1 MKFRPFTLSGA
12 LTLALGAF
20 YSVASADDNVRE
32 WRSASGAVVKGE
44 LIEVRDGKAIIRPA
58 TKLIEAPLDK
68 LAQTDQEYVTA
79 WAKKQERILA
89 DRAEAD
95 LLLAKTKPLGKA
107 LIGRT
112 VIIRDKQLVPYE
124 VKDVSMLDYVLLYL
138 TQEGVTND
146 VDTLNRL
153 YKRLKSRYDNVEF
166 VAMSFGKTT
175 AEANQTLVDAGVEFP
190 IVPQNFLNSE
200 GAEALSQLYTRKIV
214 PQIAVID
221 AAGQIVADSYLAPDP
236 DAKPKKGKE
245 VEWTGPKQD
254 MKQPIEDLQKLL
266 RATSKAGEDEKE

>member
-1 MKFRPFTLSGA
+1 MKFRFITLSQALILGSGA
-12 LTLALGAF
+12 WLSA
-20 YSVASADDNVRE
+20 ASADDTIRE
-32 WRSASGAVVKGE
+32 WRSASGSVVRGE
-44 LIEVRDGKAIIRPA
+44 LIEVRDGKAIIRPE

-68 LAQTDQEYVTA
+68 LAQADQEYAAV
-79 WAKKQERILA
+79 WAKKQERIIA

-112 VIIRDKQLVPYE
+112 VTIRDKQLVPYE
-124 VKDVSMLDYVLLYL
+124 VKDVSKLDYVLLYL

-166 VAMSFGKTT
+166 VAMAYGKTT
-175 AEANQTLVDAGVEFP
+175 TEANQALIDAGVEFP
-190 IVPQNFLNSE
+190 IAPQNMLNSE
-200 GAEALSQLYTRKIV
+200 GAEALTQLYARKVV

-221 AAGQIVADSYLAPDP
+221 AAGQIVADSYRAPDP
-236 DAKPKKGKE
+236 DAKKKEGKSG
-245 VEWTGPKQD
+245 EWTGPKQD
-254 MKQPIEDLQKLL
+254 LKEPVAELQKLL
-266 RATSKAGEDEKE
+266 RALTKVSEEAEP